1 MSESDSIELLRRAV
15 SEAGRTV
22 ALTGAGISVPSGIPP
37 FRGEGG
43 IWERFDDGQFTYG
56 RFQRDPAGFWAD
68 RLELQEAMFDGGVEP
83 NVAHEALLALEHL
96 ETIITQNTD
105 GLHQEANEMAPKPR
119 SRPTVLELHGNAQQV
134 VCQSCGGQERADPVF
149 TRVADGER
157 PPRCGCGGVYKPDVV
172 LFGESLPEETLERAR
187 EATQGCDL
195 CLVIGTSLVVHPAAS
210 LPRLGA
216 RHGATVGIITL
227 EPTPLD
233 GLAEVVVRGDVVD
246 VLPAV
251 VPGFGDGDGTT
262 GNRA

>member
-1 MSESDSIELLRRAV
+1 MSEPGSIDTLRRAV
-15 SEAGRTV
+15 RTADRIV

-56 RFQRDPAGFWAD
+56 RFQRDPAGFWVD
-68 RLELQEAMFDGGVEP
+68 RLALHEAMFGESVEP
-83 NVAHEALLALEHL
+83 NVAHEALVGLENL

-105 GLHQEANEMAPKPR
+105 GLHREASEMA

-134 VCQSCGGQERADPVF
+134 VCQSCGSRERADPVF

-233 GLAEVVVRGDVVD
+233 GLAEVVIRGDVVD

-251 VPGFGDGDGTT
+251 VPGFGDGDGDH
-262 GNRA
+262 G